1 VVNETVGTGAVPA
14 TSRRRLLGWAGLGL
28 AGGVAGCGDDDD
40 DPGPGLYA
48 SNAQVLHRPGDD
60 RFDYPEDVA
69 VRVTVENTT
78 SDRQTKTLRTVL
90 ERLDD
95 AETTPT
101 VADSWVD
108 RRQLSISRGTSR
120 AKVVVF
126 ERVLGETDEEVTL
139 RARAEFA

>member
-1 VVNETVGTGAVPA
+1 VVNGPVTRRAVTA
-14 TSRRRLLGWAGLGL
+14 TSRRRLLGWVGLGL
-28 AGGVAGCGDDDD
+28 AGGVAGCGDDD
-40 DPGPGLYA
+40 PGPGLYA
-48 SNAQVLHRPGDD
+48 SNTQILHRPGDD

-78 SDRQTKTLRTVL
+78 SDRQTETLRTVL

-95 AETTPT
+95 SEATPT
-101 VADSWVD
+101 VVDSWVD

-120 AKVVVF
+120 ATVVVF

-139 RARAEFA
+139 RARAAFA